1 MGLLIVDGIE
11 GYGPDGTKAADD
23 ATLCRRVN
31 MRWHRVDGDYGG
43 SSNCSQILGSSTARN
58 GQLCWDFY
66 EGNGHEWLTWLQGG
80 EVTDLVMGFA
90 WRPAS
95 DQYGDILYFRHD
107 AGNNLRLG
115 YDINGRLYVSDASN
129 SVVGIS
135 TDPLI
140 QFRHWN
146 YIEIKVSFSNTAG
159 TAIVH
164 FNGKEVIN
172 VSGQDFE
179 AVGSHPHANNFAFYY
194 RDSVQIDDLYVIDQ
208 NTSGLSDFLGPVVI
222 RRLKPNAD
230 TATADFTPSDGVD
243 HYACVD
249 DDRVDEVEYL
259 ESSTVSDDELWDYES
274 VPSEIFSIVAVNVE
288 TAIAATGAGAKKAAS
303 LCKSGVTAVQEL
315 TQLVTIDNIW
325 DAFNSLVED
334 DPDTSSPWTISGLNA
349 AQFGVRHKA

>member
-1 MGLLIVDGIE
+1 MGLLKVDGIE
-11 GYGPDGTKAADD
+11 GYGPDGTTAVDD
-23 ATLCRRVN
+23 TTLCRRIS

-43 SSNCSQILGSSTARN
+43 VNICSLIAGSGTARN
-58 GQLCWDFY
+58 GQLCWDFNTS
-66 EGNGHEWLTWLQGG
+66 NGHEWLTWLKGG

-95 DQYGDILYFRHD
+95 SQYGDILYLRHD
-107 AGNNLRLG
+107 GNSNLRLG

-140 QFRHWN
+140 QFRRWN

-159 TAIVH
+159 VAIVH

-179 AVGSHPHANNFAFYY
+179 IVASHPHANNFTFSY
-194 RDSVQIDDLYVIDQ
+194 RTDTQVDDIYVIDQ

-230 TATADFTPSDGVD
+230 TATADFTPSTGVD

-249 DDRVDEVEYL
+249 NDKVDESDYL
-259 ESSTVSDDELWDYES
+259 ESSTISDDELWDYES
-274 VPSEIFSIVAVNVE
+274 VPSEISLIKAINVE
-288 TAIAATGAGAKKAAS
+288 TAIAATGAGTKKAAS
-303 LCKSGVTAVQEL
+303 LCKSGTTAVQEL
-315 TQLVTIDNIW
+315 TQLATIDNTW
-325 DAFNSLVED
+325 DAFNSIVED
-334 DPDTSSPWTISGLNA
+334 DPDTVSPWTISGLNA